1 MPFHLIEGTFHL
13 TNRTKTG
20 AQTGFE
26 PDGDSIHFKPKNAK
40 LLDRLT
46 RLQQPYR
53 LTAIGSVQLRIE
65 GIDALEL
72 HYKPT
77 HGGPYSHQPRPL
89 ADEARDFLTGFLG
102 LNPVAYAPPKNVR
115 VKPPVLNDGQQG
127 FILSRSL
134 EVHGRPVSFVFAG
147 KSPAPDGSLIELTVP
162 VVRKSYN
169 YQAVLKGHAYPLFY
183 DTLFADLREAL
194 AGAAGTARSKKRGI
208 WLLDRS
214 TKGYRVTDQAGLE
227 TTGVIYPKLYRRL
240 TDFLA
245 ETTGHLADFED
256 WLKAQNEQVLDLERM
271 NFTHFDNLLSVKN
284 GVVKLA
290 RTPEHLVFVSAK

>member
-1 MPFHLIEGTFHL
+1 MPFTLIEGTFHL
-13 TNRTKTG
+13 TNRTATG

-26 PDGDSIHFKPKNAK
+26 PDGDSIQFKPNNPA

-46 RLQQPYR
+46 RLQLRYR

-89 ADEARDFLTGFLG
+89 ADEARDFLTGFLS
-102 LNPVAYAPPKNVR
+102 LNPVIYAPPKNVR
-115 VKPPVLNDGQQG
+115 VQPPAPHDGTPG

-147 KSPAPDGSLIELTVP
+147 KSPAPDGTLIDLTVP
-162 VVRKSYN
+162 VVKKSYN
-169 YQAVLKGHAYPLFY
+169 YQAVLKGYAYPLFY
-183 DTLFADLREAL
+183 DTLFGDLRESL
-194 AGAAGTARSKKRGI
+194 AGAAGTARSKKRGV
-208 WLLDRS
+208 WQVDRS
-214 TKGYRVTDQAGLE
+214 TKGLSVTDQAGLE
-227 TTGVIYPKLYRRL
+227 ANGFVFPKLYRRL

-245 ETTGHLADFED
+245 ETTGNLADFEA
-256 WLKAQNEQVLDLERM
+256 WLKSKSEQVLDLERM
-271 NFTHFDNLLSVKN
+271 NFTHFDNLVSVK
-284 GVVKLA
+284 GKTIKLT
-290 RTPEHLVFVSAK
+290 RTPEHLVFVSEK